1 MKIVDKAIANEWKV
15 SKRLN
20 HTEIF
25 RTWLLK
31 NVAIGIAGLCLG
43 VLLTIFLGRLIL
55 FADFPESIQNV
66 LGRLYNSPYD
76 LSGNYYYVTSP
87 QNIKNLPVKCN
98 RNAYSKV
105 IAGFVNIQHKR
116 RVGNQSISL
125 EGERIYCLSVE
136 NKQSSL
142 KRVKWN
148 STWAFVNDGKLYAKI
163 SIGDN
168 KEGYIEGTS
177 VFGDPKGFSAKT
189 VYVWEVEE
197 LERKKDLG
205 QVVIEFSRCESP
217 KCEDELK
224 GEILKHQI

>member
-1 MKIVDKAIANEWKV
+1 MNGKPEKNMD
-15 SKRLN
+15 

-25 RTWLLK
+25 KKWLIK
-31 NVAIGIAGLCLG
+31 NVAIGIIGLCLG

-66 LGRLYNSPYD
+66 LGRLYNSPHD
-76 LSGNYYYVTSP
+76 LSGNYYYVTTP

-98 RNAYSKV
+98 GNTYSKV
-105 IAGFVNIQHKR
+105 IAGFVSVQHKR
-116 RVGNQSISL
+116 RIGNQSISL
-125 EGERIYCLSVE
+125 QGERVYCLSVK

-168 KEGYIEGTS
+168 KEGYIEGSS
-177 VFGDPKGFSAKT
+177 VFGNPKGFSAKT

-197 LERKKDLG
+197 SERKKDLG
-205 QVVIEFSRCESP
+205 RVVIEFSRCKSST
-217 KCEDELK
+217 CEQELK
-224 GEILKHQI
+224 GEISKHQI